1 LTLPARSLPA
11 SSASR
16 PGPSAAS
23 RLALV
28 LLASLAAVVLVFAG
42 LLPCP
47 MAFALHLPCPGC
59 GMTRA
64 TLSLLRGDLA
74 GMLRFHPLAPLVLL
88 FLGGYLGGNTLGFI
102 KDGRWGQVDE
112 RLGPRS
118 NALLWLFVVLLFGLW
133 VARFAGFFGGPAPV

>member
-1 LTLPARSLPA
+1 
-11 SSASR
+11 
-16 PGPSAAS
+16 
-23 RLALV
+23 
-28 LLASLAAVVLVFAG
+28 
-42 LLPCP
+42 
-47 MAFALHLPCPGC
+47 
-59 GMTRA
+59 
-64 TLSLLRGDLA
+64 
-74 GMLRFHPLAPLVLL
+74 MLRFHPLAPLVLL